1 MYKLKYKLKTNKMK
15 TQLEN
20 YEIDL
25 LIDLLKRDTKEFSK
39 ELFDNPKEVWE
50 MLIIILEKL
59 ELQKIDLQ
67 TK

>member
-1 MYKLKYKLKTNKMK
+1 MK

-25 LIDLLKRDTKEFSK
+25 LIDLLKTDTKEFSK

-50 MLIIILEKL
+50 MIIIILEKL

>member
-1 MYKLKYKLKTNKMK
+1 MK

-20 YEIDL
+20 YEIDYL
-25 LIDLLKRDTKEFSK
+25 KAAVKSDLKEFDQTM
-39 ELFDNPKEVWE
+39 FDNPNEVFE
-50 MLIIILEKL
+50 MLHQILEKL